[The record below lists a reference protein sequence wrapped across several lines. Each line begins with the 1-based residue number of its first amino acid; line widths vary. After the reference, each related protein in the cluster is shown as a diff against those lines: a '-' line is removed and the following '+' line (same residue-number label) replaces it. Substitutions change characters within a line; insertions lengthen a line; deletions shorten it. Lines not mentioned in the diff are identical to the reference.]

1 MIDSFKNEY
10 RFLSNFHSVEIE
22 QEGVVYPSSEH
33 AYMAMKTTD
42 ENLRKEISKLKT
54 PREAKKFGRKI
65 ILRDNWDDLKIS
77 YMEEI
82 LKKKFS
88 NPELK
93 EKLKATGNQELVE
106 GNTWG
111 DVFWGVC
118 NGIGQNNLG
127 KILMKI
133 RDEIK

>member
-10 RFLSNFHSVEIE
+10 RFLSNFHLVEIE
-22 QEGVVYPSSEH
+22 QEGIVYPSSEH

-42 ENLRKEISKLKT
+42 ENLRKEISKLET
-54 PREAKKFGRKI
+54 PREAKKFGRKL
-65 ILRDNWDDLKIS
+65 ILRNNWNDLRIP